1 MRGRSAAGLILG
13 ELLRDAPV
21 VLQTLFDV
29 VPQMLGLF
37 GLHQRRRV
45 MADRPPDWL
54 QRRPGRLTATAG
66 MPWRYDG

>member
-1 MRGRSAAGLILG
+1 MR
-13 ELLRDAPV
+13 
-21 VLQTLFDV
+21 QTLFEV